1 MKHINKKSLCM
12 MMVLALIL
20 GCMVQVPVQAKTGA
34 DCKTLCVASLKA
46 TGGSSKLKYT
56 STSAM
61 DFGALSASA
70 RKKVKTI
77 QYLCDTKEVYSLC
90 VIQTKTAAQAKSLL
104 KVLKNY
110 KKSNCKSDYLTDY
123 SKTERKVFQNAVY
136 GRKGTCVWY
145 IAMSPKKKVN
155 QKGQAAIRK
164 KL

>member
-123 SKTERKVFQNAVY
+123 SKTERKVSQNAVY